1 MATELNI
8 KLLVESML
16 KDKGLVD
23 AKTQIDNLGKQ
34 VERLQGQL
42 DKSKESGSAFGKTL
56 MQFVGLGSLTAFI
69 KSSVVDF
76 AELDRAF
83 NATGYSMQGLG
94 LDASK
99 ELPRVREFLQSI
111 QDGGGALVRETVPS
125 FQKFIGIT
133 KDTGAA
139 LAAVKLATDISESGM
154 VDVGTAAQGLAAILQ
169 GKAKSAANSFGL
181 ELNKTNGEQKTAVEL
196 LDEAIA
202 KYGGLADSMGDAQD
216 EMDRLSGT
224 WEGLSRTV
232 GEGFAP
238 GLTVVNGILFHG
250 IGLIKDYGTIWGAF
264 LDMAI
269 AGTSDFARVLADA
282 FNLKKLFTAPK
293 EYLATLTETWNRATR
308 NVAAEWNGMFD
319 QIVEN
324 HTRAA
329 AKQEDVTAGL
339 KKLREQAAR
348 AAAKDEAEEA
358 KKAAAQRQEFEER
371 ATLAAL
377 QSQVA
382 AAREGS
388 DERLRLE
395 LQLLERKRAAELA
408 KAREIGASVA
418 QINASYDAQRLAKI
432 AEFERKRAE
441 ETQAAEDELRKAE
454 LDAAKE
460 GTQERLDL
468 ELSMLDRKHREAIAK
483 VAGNKAA
490 EFALETAYQINRLA
504 LIKTYDEKRYDAEL
518 KSYQESIAAEEE
530 LEEQLAQRRVELAEM
545 GRGGNKFDE
554 RDSLNEARRKRE
566 QAGIERQ
573 LHDELKAAGKN
584 DDERARAYQRYVD
597 RKRAADVKY
606 GRESIKL
613 ENDKKAAQKEAYSDI
628 ADAAIG
634 FASAAFGNNKA
645 VAVAEAT
652 MHGANAVMSVWD
664 KWAWNPAVCAVL
676 EALTIA
682 TTVAQIAK
690 ITSSDAGGGSGF
702 DDPVNDRVAN
712 LGGRKWARDLVDQI
726 GGGFRS
732 EMGRLSPF
740 SAVAP
745 SQSSTTYSRGGDTYH
760 FHGLLVDDRSLRK
773 AGRLIERGQRLDAA
787 RRLR

>member
-42 DKSKESGSAFGKTL
+42 DKSNESGSALGKTL
-56 MQFVGLGSLTAFI
+56 MQFVGLGTLTAFI

-94 LDASK
+94 LDAEK

-111 QDGGGALVRETVPS
+111 QDSGGPLVRETVPS

-133 KDTGAA
+133 KDTGSA

-154 VDVGTAAQGLAAILQ
+154 MDVGTAAQGLAAILQ
-169 GKAKSAANSFGL
+169 GKAKSAANAFGL

-202 KYGGLADSMGDAQD
+202 KFGGLADAMGDSQD
-216 EMDRLSGT
+216 ELDKLSGT

-238 GLTVVNGILFHG
+238 GLAAVNGVLFHT
-250 IGLIKDYGTIWGAF
+250 IGLVKDFGTIWGSAI
-264 LDMAI
+264 DMAI
-269 AGTSDFARVLADA
+269 QYMSGFARALAA
-282 FNLKKLFTAPK
+282 GLNLKKLVTAPK
-293 EYLATLTETWNRATR
+293 EYIADLQSISDRTR
-308 NVAAEWNGMFD
+308 RDVSLDWEAMFD
-319 QIVEN
+319 QLVEN
-324 HTRAA
+324 HTRAV

-339 KKLREQAAR
+339 KKLREQASR
-348 AAAKDEAEEA
+348 AAANGEADEAA
-358 KKAAAQRQEFEER
+358 KAAKQRQEFEER

-377 QSQVA
+377 QSQIA

-395 LQLLERKRAAELA
+395 LELLDRKRAAELA
-408 KAREIGASVA
+408 KAREIGASAA

-432 AEFERKRAE
+432 AEFETKRAA
-441 ETQAAEDELRKAE
+441 ETQSAEDELRKAE

-483 VAGNKAA
+483 VKDNKAA
-490 EFALETAYQINRLA
+490 EFAIETAYQINRLA
-504 LIKTYDEKRYDAEL
+504 LVKQYDEQRYEAEL
-518 KSYQESIAAEEE
+518 KSYQESVAAEEE
-530 LEEQLAQRRVELAEM
+530 LEEQLAQRRIELAD
-545 GRGGNKFDE
+545 RGKGGDKFSE
-554 RDSLNEARRKRE
+554 RDSLNELHRKRE
-566 QAGIERQ
+566 QAAIERQ
-573 LHDELKAAGKN
+573 LDDELKAAGKN
-584 DDERARAYQRYVD
+584 DDARAKAYQRYVD

-613 ENDKKAAQKEAYSDI
+613 ENDKSAAQKEAYSDI

-634 FASAAFGNNKA
+634 FAGAAFGNNKA

-664 KWAWNPAVCAVL
+664 KWAWNPAVCAAL

-682 TTVAQIAK
+682 TTIAQIAK
-690 ITSSDAGGGSGF
+690 ITSSEASSGSGF

-712 LGGRKWARDLVDQI
+712 MGGRKWARDLVDQI

-745 SQSSTTYSRGGDTYH
+745 ASSSTTYSRGGDSYH